1 METVNGSGSGMLELK
16 CEELLF
22 IYLFIYLSCKSSPAG
37 LNYSRTQLRE
47 GGWGLIERRAH
58 LRGGA
63 YSILLL
69 ENGIDSP

>member
-1 METVNGSGSGMLELK
+1 MKSFY
-16 CEELLF
+16 LF

-47 GGWGLIERRAH
+47 GGGGGWGLIERRAH

>member
-1 METVNGSGSGMLELK
+1 METVDGSGSGMLELK

-22 IYLFIYLSCKSSPAG
+22 IYLSCKSSPAG
-37 LNYSRTQLRE
+37 LDYSRTQLR
-47 GGWGLIERRAH
+47 GGGGGGLIERRAH

-69 ENGIDSP
+69 ENDIDSP